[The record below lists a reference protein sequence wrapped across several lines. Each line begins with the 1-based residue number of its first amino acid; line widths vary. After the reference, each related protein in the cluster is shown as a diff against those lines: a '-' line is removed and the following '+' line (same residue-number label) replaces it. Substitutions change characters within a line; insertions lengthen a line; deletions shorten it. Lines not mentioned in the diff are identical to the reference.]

1 MGAAG
6 EVETCHRR
14 CQTGIRGAS
23 GVEVVPLAGGTGGRA
38 RGCETRYGAVPFRHG
53 RDAVNER
60 LRRGAGPTLIMQAEF
75 ECCLGLGRP
84 SRSVK
89 ESRKQLAG
97 AYSNRDKGQART
109 AADRA
114 RVARLKRWSAR
125 LRSAQART
133 VSSAGWIEYVHAVGT
148 LGTYLLHTHSQ
159 KSRLAGCCCATL
171 PTLCSS

>member
-1 MGAAG
+1 MDAVG

-14 CQTGIRGAS
+14 CQTSIRGAS
-23 GVEVVPLAGGTGGRA
+23 GVGFVPHAGGMGGRA
-38 RGCETRYGAVPFRHG
+38 RGCETRYGAVPFRRG

-60 LRRGAGPTLIMQAEF
+60 LRRSAWSHVGSPGKGLKMQVEL
-75 ECCLGLGRP
+75 ESCLGLGRAGRAARGEVGQP

-89 ESRKQLAG
+89 ESRKRLAG

-114 RVARLKRWSAR
+114 GVARLKRWSAR

-133 VSSAGWIEYVHAVGT
+133 VSSAG
-148 LGTYLLHTHSQ
+148 
-159 KSRLAGCCCATL
+159 
-171 PTLCSS
+171 